1 MTRIVPLKFQQA
13 GRQYKFN
20 AQSLELKAGDKV
32 IVETD
37 RGRAMAIVVIPP
49 REVPDNEAPEGLKSI
64 LRTATEEDLALAETN
79 TSREKDA
86 YRHCVERIKSRKLE
100 MKMVRAEYA
109 FDGSKIIFY
118 FTADGR
124 IDFRELVKDL
134 AHFFH
139 TRIEMRQIGVRDEA
153 KLVGGLGICGRELC
167 CSSFLTQFNPVSV
180 KMAKE
185 QGLALNPTKIS
196 GQCGRL
202 LCCLGYEFET
212 YTQLKKGMPKQGK
225 KVMWQDRECE
235 VTHQNILGQQVTLR
249 DREGNSTVVTMEEL
263 RTGQPNQP
271 AETEDS
277 GEMHTTRLNKSKPQ
291 GQRPQGQKSQDQ
303 KAQGQRSQ
311 GQRPQGQKSQGKK
324 SQSQRAQGQKPKEQG
339 GQEQSSRKQP
349 NRGQKP
355 ENRPAR
361 PEAQNAE
368 QATKPDEKQQG
379 ASPQADVA
387 GAADAGLVVAANLT
401 RASRENSHV
410 GRETLLPVNTDLLRQ

>member
-13 GRQYKFN
+13 GRQYDFN
-20 AQSLELKAGDKV
+20 AQDLELKAGDKV

-49 REVPDNEAPEGLKSI
+49 REIPDSEAPEGLKSI
-64 LRTATEEDLALAETN
+64 LRAATEEDLALAETN
-79 TSREKDA
+79 TSREKEA
-86 YRHCVERIKSRKLE
+86 YRHCVERIKSRRLE
-100 MKMVRAEYA
+100 MKLVRAEYA

-134 AHFFH
+134 AHHFH

-212 YTQLKKGMPKQGK
+212 YTHLKKGMPKQGK
-225 KVMWQDRECE
+225 KIMWQDRECE
-235 VTHQNILGQQVTLR
+235 VTNLNILRQQVTLR
-249 DREGNSTVVTMEEL
+249 DREGNNTIVTMEEL
-263 RTGQPNQP
+263 RTGKANQP
-271 AETEDS
+271 AETENT
-277 GEMHTTRLNKSKPQ
+277 GESHTPRLNRSKPQ
-291 GQRPQGQKSQDQ
+291 GPRSQGRGAQEGKDQ
-303 KAQGQRSQ
+303 EQASQGQRSQ
-311 GQRPQGQKSQGKK
+311 GERSQGQRPKSP
-324 SQSQRAQGQKPKEQG
+324 RVQGQKPKGQG
-339 GQEQSSRKQP
+339 GQEPSTRKPSS
-349 NRGQKP
+349 RGQKP
-355 ENRPAR
+355 ARKPAR
-361 PEAQNAE
+361 VEGQNAE
-368 QATKPDEKQQG
+368 QTKKPEEKQDKQNTGKHETTRSKPPGKRRRRGRRRPRGGAKPDPSQQG
-379 ASPQADVA
+379 
-387 GAADAGLVVAANLT
+387 
-401 RASRENSHV
+401 E
-410 GRETLLPVNTDLLRQ
+410 

>member
-13 GRQYKFN
+13 GRQYDFN
-20 AQSLELKAGDKV
+20 AHALELKAGDRV

-37 RGRAMAIVVIPP
+37 RGRAMAVVVIPP
-49 REVPDNEAPEGLKSI
+49 REVPDDEAPDGLKSI
-64 LRTATEEDLALAETN
+64 LRTATEEDMALAETN
-79 TSREKDA
+79 TAREKDA
-86 YRHCVERIKSRKLE
+86 YRHCVELIHSRKLE
-100 MKMVRAEYA
+100 MKLVRAEYA

-134 AHFFH
+134 AHHFH

-167 CSSFLTQFNPVSV
+167 CCSFLTQFSPVSV

-212 YTQLKKGMPKQGK
+212 YSKLKKGMPKCGK

-235 VTHQNILGQQVTLR
+235 VTNQNILRQQVTLR

-263 RTGQPNQP
+263 RTGQANRP
-271 AETEDS
+271 AEPEKT
-277 GEMHTTRLNKSKPQ
+277 GESHTARLNKGKPQ
-291 GQRPQGQKSQDQ
+291 GQRSQSQKPQGQKSQGQ
-303 KAQGQRSQ
+303 KSQ
-311 GQRPQGQKSQGKK
+311 GQRPQGKRPQGQRSQGARTQDQATQK
-324 SQSQRAQGQKPKEQG
+324 QSG
-339 GQEQSSRKQP
+339 
-349 NRGQKP
+349 RGQKP
-355 ENRPAR
+355 ADSPGKSARPATPKKAQDQK
-361 PEAQNAE
+361 PEEQRNRQNQSKTE
-368 QATKPDEKQQG
+368 TTEGKPQNRRRRRGRRRSRGGSKPDPSKQG
-379 ASPQADVA
+379 
-387 GAADAGLVVAANLT
+387 
-401 RASRENSHV
+401 E
-410 GRETLLPVNTDLLRQ
+410 

>member
-49 REVPDNEAPEGLKSI
+49 REIPDNEAPEGLKNI

-100 MKMVRAEYA
+100 MKLVRAEYA

-134 AHFFH
+134 AHYFH

-235 VTHQNILGQQVTLR
+235 VTHQNILRQQVTLR

-271 AETEDS
+271 AETEKS
-277 GEMHTTRLNKSKPQ
+277 GESHTTRLNKSKPQ
-291 GQRPQGQKSQDQ
+291 GQRSQGQKSQDQ
-303 KAQGQRSQ
+303 KAQGQR
-311 GQRPQGQKSQGKK
+311 PQGQKSQ
-324 SQSQRAQGQKPKEQG
+324 SQRTQGQKPKGQG
-339 GQEQSSRKQP
+339 GQEQSTRKQP

-355 ENRPAR
+355 ANRPAS

-368 QATKPDEKQQG
+368 QGRKPDEKQDKQNLSTNETAGSKPPSKRRRRGRRRPRSGGKPDPSKQG
-379 ASPQADVA
+379 
-387 GAADAGLVVAANLT
+387 
-401 RASRENSHV
+401 E
-410 GRETLLPVNTDLLRQ
+410 